1 LATFTYPTSAELME
15 IAQERLPRLM
25 EGRVVFDFFPIA
37 EVDAHLLKWEQMD
50 NFLGLQK
57 VRGLNG
63 EPPRVKRVGQ
73 KVYQMNPGAYGE
85 FVPIDEQE
93 LTSRRQTGTFGD
105 PISVDDLVSRA
116 ELQLEQRELD
126 RIELIIWTLLATGT
140 FSVSNENGAV
150 THTDAYTTQTF
161 TAGITWATS
170 ATAIPLGN
178 FRAVQLLGRGKGVSF
193 GAGAR
198 AYMNRSTLNAML
210 GNTNANDLAGR
221 RASGLLSV
229 LNLNEVNNI
238 LMGEDLPTVVP
249 YDEGY
254 LDDAGAFQLFVPNN
268 KVVVIGQRPNNQD
281 VGEYR
286 KTRNANNPD
295 LGPGSYT
302 MIYDSVDAQKPPR
315 NLEVHRGHN
324 GGPVIFF
331 PSAAVTM
338 TV

>member
-1 LATFTYPTSAELME
+1 
-15 IAQERLPRLM
+15 M

-37 EVDAHLLKWEQMD
+37 DVDAHLLKWEQKD
-50 NFLGLQK
+50 NYLGLQQI
-57 VRGLNG
+57 RGLNG
-63 EPPRVKRVGQ
+63 EPPRVKRIGH
-73 KVYQMNPGAYGE
+73 KSYQMAPGAYGE
-85 FVPIDEQE
+85 FVAIDEQE
-93 LTSRRQTGTFGD
+93 LTTRRQIGTFGD
-105 PISVDDLVSRA
+105 TITVDDLVSEA
-116 ELQLEQRELD
+116 EEQLEQRELD
-126 RIELIIWTLLATGT
+126 RVEQIVWTLLATGT
-140 FSVSNENGAV
+140 FSVSNVNGAV

-161 TAGITWATS
+161 TAGVTWATS
-170 ATAIPLGN
+170 ATATPLAN

-193 GAGAR
+193 GAGAK

-210 GNTNANDLAGR
+210 ANTNNNDIAGR
-221 RASGLLSV
+221 RVTGLLSV
-229 LNLNEVNNI
+229 LNQNEVNNI

-254 LDDAGAFQLFVPNN
+254 IDDAGAFQLFIPNN
-268 KVVVIGQRPNNQD
+268 KVIVIGQRPQSQD

-302 MIYDSVDAQKPPR
+302 MIYDSMDAQKPPR

-331 PSAAVTM
+331 PSAVVTM

>member
-1 LATFTYPTSAELME
+1 LATFTYPTSAELQQ

-25 EGRVVFDFFPIA
+25 ENRVVFTFFPTTD
-37 EVDAHLLKWEQMD
+37 VDAHLLKWEQAD
-50 NFLGLQK
+50 NFLGLQQI
-57 VRGLNG
+57 RGLNG

-73 KVYQMNPGAYGE
+73 KIQMAPGAYGE

-105 PISVDDLVSRA
+105 PISVTDLVSMA
-116 ELQLEQRELD
+116 ELHLEQRELD

-140 FSVSNENGAV
+140 FSVSNINGAV
-150 THTDAYTTQTF
+150 THTDTYTVQTY
-161 TAGITWATS
+161 TAGVTWATS
-170 ATAIPLGN
+170 ATATPLAN

-193 GAGAR
+193 GAGAK
-198 AYMNRSTLNAML
+198 AFMNRATANAL
-210 GNTNANDLAGR
+210 FQNTNANDLAGR
-221 RASGLLSV
+221 RVSGLLSP
-229 LNLNEVNNI
+229 LNLTEVNAV
-238 LMGEDLPTVVP
+238 LMGEDLPQVVP

-254 LDDAGAFQLFVPNN
+254 LDDSGTFQLFVPNN
-268 KVVVIGQRPNNQD
+268 KVVVIGQRPGNQN

-295 LGPGSYT
+295 LTPGSYS
-302 MIYDSVDAQKPPR
+302 MIYDSIDAQKPPR

-324 GGPVIFF
+324 GGPVIFY
-331 PSAAVTM
+331 PSAVVTM